1 MNRLQ
6 LKNDHFWEQKTTFWE
21 LHTSKIKNLAGETVL
36 YGLGNMVPRFLNFF
50 LFPIHTLFFRPEEY
64 GIYTYLM
71 SIVGLLNVV
80 YTFGMETAYF
90 RFATKPGADEKKVFN
105 AAQTVVVCISA
116 LLTLSFILFSS
127 SFAGI
132 LSVSSHENYI
142 VWLSIIMFI
151 DNVVSIPFARLRL
164 QKKPLQFAFF
174 RISNVVILTGL
185 NLYFLNIIFDPQI
198 GISYIFIANLIAN
211 AFYFIFFFKTLTIWR
226 PAYDREISS
235 SMIRYAYP
243 VMLTGLAGM
252 TNEFFSRLALENW
265 LPKNFYPGKSSAYA
279 LGVFGA
285 CYKFSMLMNLA
296 VQAFRMAGEPF
307 FFSQS
312 RDKNSP
318 QLFAKV
324 NHYFVILCCI
334 ILLGVSINMDV
345 LKFLMQKP
353 EYWEGINIIP
363 PLLLGYLFLGIYY
376 NYTVWFKLTDKTYY
390 GTIITVSGAV
400 LTIAFNFILIPIA
413 GYYGSSIATAL
424 VYFSMMVACYFGG
437 QKYYPIPYKVLSDS
451 MYVIGTC
458 LLIYFVNKIKLGD
471 LYVSVGLHTTIMIVF
486 LAVVYGIEKARFR
499 AE

>member
-1 MNRLQ
+1 
-6 LKNDHFWEQKTTFWE
+6 
-21 LHTSKIKNLAGETVL
+21 
-36 YGLGNMVPRFLNFF
+36 MVPRLLNFF

-64 GIYTYLM
+64 GVFTYLM
-71 SIVGLLNVV
+71 SVVALLNII

-90 RFATKPGADEKKVFN
+90 RFATKPGADEKRVFN
-105 AAQTVVVCISA
+105 VAQTVVVSIST
-116 LLTLSFILFSS
+116 LFSLSFIFFAS
-127 SFAGI
+127 SFAH
-132 LSVSSHENYI
+132 LLDVSRHENYI
-142 VWLSIIMFI
+142 VWLSLIMFI

-164 QKKPLQFAFF
+164 QKKATAFAFF

-185 NLYFLNIIFDPQI
+185 NLYFLYVIFDPQI

-211 AFYFIFFFKTLTIWR
+211 AFYLIFFFKTLTSWR
-226 PAYDREISS
+226 PAYDQEIFS

-285 CYKFSMLMNLA
+285 CYKFSVLMNLA

-307 FFSQS
+307 FFSQAS
-312 RDKNSP
+312 DRNSP

-324 NHYFVILCCI
+324 NHYFVIVCCI
-334 ILLGVSINMDV
+334 ILLGVSINLDV

-353 EYWEGINIIP
+353 AYWEGMNIVP
-363 PLLLGYLFLGIYY
+363 PLLLGYLFLGVYY

-390 GTIITVSGAV
+390 GTIITIGGAI

-413 GYYGSSIATAL
+413 GYYGSSLATLL
-424 VYFSMMVACYFGG
+424 VYFSMMIVCYFFG
-437 QKYYPIPYKVLSDS
+437 QKYYPIPYKIFSDS
-451 MYVIGTC
+451 LYIIGTC
-458 LLIYFVNKIKLGD
+458 LLIYLVNEIKTENLFISVSIHTAILLIFVA
-471 LYVSVGLHTTIMIVF
+471 IVF
-486 LAVVYGIEKARFR
+486 MVEKKNFR
-499 AE
+499 DDVIVPK